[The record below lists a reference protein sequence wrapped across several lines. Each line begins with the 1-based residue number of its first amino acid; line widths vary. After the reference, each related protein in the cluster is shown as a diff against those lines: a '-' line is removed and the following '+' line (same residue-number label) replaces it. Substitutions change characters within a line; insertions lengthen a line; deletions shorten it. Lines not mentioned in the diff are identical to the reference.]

1 MAGRKIIDAAEARR
15 LVTAVWRSGKS
26 TGEWV
31 RGRGIDGRSLQ
42 AWKMTFERQGAS
54 DSKRRRPSRVHTKRK
69 TLVELVPTPAIATR
83 SAKYVIERDGVRLEF
98 GDDFTEDTLR
108 RVLGVLRS
116 C

>member
-1 MAGRKIIDAAEARR
+1 MSDLRCATLPAR
-15 LVTAVWRSGKS
+15 VPAV
-26 TGEWV
+26 
-31 RGRGIDGRSLQ
+31 IPASL
-42 AWKMTFERQGAS
+42 MG
-54 DSKRRRPSRVHTKRK
+54 H
-69 TLVELVPTPAIATR
+69 IATR